1 MLQDLCS
8 NFEWLSKSNKW
19 DKQFDLSI
27 GTPSISHF
35 RIENNTYL
43 RLSDILKAF
52 AILKILNIPGMKC
65 GSAEE
70 NLKRYGTPECDKA
83 DKRWDRQCTRRDIV
97 ALKVCFNT
105 MQDWRHLYLKYF

>member
-1 MLQDLCS
+1 
-8 NFEWLSKSNKW
+8 
-19 DKQFDLSI
+19 
-27 GTPSISHF
+27 
-35 RIENNTYL
+35 
-43 RLSDILKAF
+43 
-52 AILKILNIPGMKC
+52 MKC